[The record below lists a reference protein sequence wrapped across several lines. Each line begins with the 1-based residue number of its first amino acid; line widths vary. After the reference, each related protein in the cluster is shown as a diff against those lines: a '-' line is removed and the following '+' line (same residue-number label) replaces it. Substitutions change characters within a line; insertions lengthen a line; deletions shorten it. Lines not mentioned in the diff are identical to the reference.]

1 MLCTIPPPQHSSS
14 HLSPAQRAGLRYQAR
29 VEREVAKWAA
39 ALGWTLHAGL
49 WLLDPLTS
57 APCSPDIVLESP
69 GGCLLIIEVKL
80 TQTDCS
86 RQWAKYQ
93 RALMAEENGSDR
105 QRPLDHSHRS
115 PPPCIQICRR
125 LTSPSTMSTLDDFHH
140 GGVLLAFM

>member
-1 MLCTIPPPQHSSS
+1 MLT
-14 HLSPAQRAGLRYQAR
+14 PAQRRGLCYQSR

-39 ALGWTLHAGL
+39 ALGWTVHSGP
-49 WLLDPLTS
+49 WLRDPLTG
-57 APCSPDIVLESP
+57 APCQPDIVLELP

-86 RQWAKYQ
+86 QQWAKYQ
-93 RALMAEENGSDR
+93 RALMADEARSS
-105 QRPLDHSHRS
+105 LHHSHHF

-125 LTSPSTMSTLDDFHH
+125 LTSPSTMQTLDDFHH